1 LWDDHH
7 QRHAVAQIALAAD
20 GRRRWP
26 WVSAGAAATLP
37 GQAAALIAELT
48 LLGAGCGG
56 LSAPGAETP
65 AARLPL
71 HTQWCRDLGG
81 TGIRFTVPHEDLHSN
96 NICLAG
102 PSKDPMSDLAVNLL
116 PAVPEAR
123 TWVIDWGDAS
133 IGHPFAPI
141 PVALRF
147 IAHHRCC
154 EVSDKRVQRTRHA
167 YLGAFTTCAPCSE
180 LIAVADVAQ
189 RVGAAARA
197 WSWRAALLSTPTP
210 VHGEYDFPMPGQRQ
224 ELPLDPRRP

>member
-1 LWDDHH
+1 MRSRSSHL
-7 QRHAVAQIALAAD
+7 RLT
-20 GRRRWP
+20 GRRCWP
-26 WVSAGAAATLP
+26 WVSLGAAATLP
-37 GQAAALIAELT
+37 GQAADLIAELT

-56 LSAPGAETP
+56 LSAAGAETL

-71 HTQWCRDLGG
+71 HGQWCRDLGIS
-81 TGIRFTVPHEDLHSN
+81 TGIRFTVPHDDLHSN

-102 PSKDPMSDLAVNLL
+102 PSEDPMSDPAVYLL

-154 EVSDKRVQRTRHA
+154 EVSDKRVQRARHA
-167 YLGAFTTCAPCSE
+167 YLGPFTTCAPRAE

-197 WSWRAALLSTPTP
+197 SSWRAALLGTPTP
-210 VHGEYDFPMPGQRQ
+210 VHGEYDFPMPGGRQ
-224 ELPLDPRRP
+224 ELPLDPRKP